1 MNLLIIDGNSML
13 FRGYYATCY
22 GNLMQ
27 TKNGVYT
34 NAVYAFSNMLF
45 KALDTIRPT
54 HCAVAFDKGKH
65 TFRHEIDS
73 SYKAGRAPTPEPLI
87 PQFALAR
94 EFLTAANIPYLE
106 FDDIEADDIVGSLS
120 KSYPGIKTTILSS
133 DRDLLQLIDD
143 STTVYLMTKGISE
156 MAKMDEAALLEKY
169 DLTPSQIIDWKGL
182 MGDPS
187 DNIPGVKGI
196 GEKTAIKLLKSYGS
210 CEGVYDHIDELK
222 GKMKENLIA
231 DKEICF
237 MSKQLATI
245 KTDVDFDQ
253 SLDDFFLNLNYDSLN
268 AFYEQY
274 EMRSLMR
281 NTNKKAADSK
291 PEYREVKKISA
302 SFFDQKPFVY
312 FESDCFSYYN
322 RKVYGLSFATG
333 TRVEYISLENLL
345 LDSEC
350 LDFLKGSDPK
360 TVYDFKAC
368 KHCASYNG
376 FALGEADDLMLTCFL
391 NYNYLASLEE
401 IFRYYGKEIPKT
413 IPELY
418 GTEKKP
424 LNPENS
430 QIIEHACS
438 IAYAAF
444 SSYLSSYKELKDKE
458 LIDLYENVEKP
469 LSSVLYEMENTG
481 INCDLAVLRE
491 IAIETKKKMDEDAEV
506 IYSLAGHP
514 FNINSPKQ
522 LAEVLFDELG
532 LPGGKK
538 RSTSVEVLEELSHFH
553 PIADAL
559 ISYRKQ
565 SKIYSTYAEGLQ
577 KYVKDDGKIHTIYSQ
592 TVTQTGRLS
601 SYEPNLQNISVRDE
615 DGKTIR
621 KAFSPSAG
629 CVFMD
634 SDYSQIELRVL
645 ASLSNESKMI
655 EAFNNGVDIH
665 SATACDVFGLE
676 KDQVTDEIRRR
687 AKAVNFGIVYGISD
701 FGLAKQTGI
710 TRKEASHFIENYY
723 RTYPNI
729 KKYMEDE
736 VSFCENHG
744 YVLTIMKRRR
754 YIKEIK
760 DHNYMMRE
768 FGKRAAMNAPIQG
781 SAADLMKIAMI
792 RCDRLMKEKNVKSKM
807 ILQIHDELLF
817 EVPEDEVEIM
827 KEIIRDGMDNAMDLN
842 VALESSMGI
851 AKNWYEAK

>member
-1 MNLLIIDGNSML
+1 ML

-45 KALDTIRPT
+45 KAIDTIRPT

-94 EFLTAANIPYLE
+94 EFLSSANIPYLE

-120 KSYPGIKTTILSS
+120 KSFPGIKTTILSS

-156 MAKMDEAALLEKY
+156 MSKMDEAALKEKY
-169 DLTPSQIIDWKGL
+169 QLTPAQIIDWKGL
-182 MGDPS
+182 MGDSS
-187 DNIPGVKGI
+187 DNIPGVRGI
-196 GEKTAIKLLKSYGS
+196 GEKTAIKLLNNYGS
-210 CEGVYDHIDELK
+210 CEGVYEHIDELK

-245 KTDVDFDQ
+245 KTDVEFDQ
-253 SLDDFFLNLNYDSLN
+253 SLDDFFLNINYQSLN
-268 AFYEQY
+268 SFYDHY
-274 EMRSLMR
+274 EMRSLIR
-281 NTNKKAADSK
+281 NVERKAIVSK
-291 PEYREVKKISA
+291 PSFKEVDKIS
-302 SFFDQKPFVY
+302 SKLYDQKPFVY
-312 FESDCFSYYN
+312 FESDCFSYYDRSLN
-322 RKVYGLSFATG
+322 GLAFAANN
-333 TRVEYISLENLL
+333 EIQYISLENLL
-345 LDSEC
+345 KDTDC
-350 LDFLKGSDPK
+350 LEFLAGPRPK
-360 TVYDFKAC
+360 VVYDLKAC
-368 KHCASYNG
+368 RHCAAHNG
-376 FALGEADDLMLTCFL
+376 FALGDSDDLMLICFL
-391 NYNYLASLEE
+391 NYNYLTSIEE
-401 IFRYYGKEIPKT
+401 IFRYYGKDVPAT

-424 LNPENS
+424 LNPDKDKLVT
-430 QIIEHACS
+430 HACET
-438 IAYAAF
+438 AYSASGVY
-444 SSYLSSYKELKDKE
+444 SSACKELKDKQMTE
-458 LIDLYENVEKP
+458 LYEDVEKP
-469 LSSVLYEMENTG
+469 LSSVLFEMENNG
-481 INCDLAVLRE
+481 IRCDLSVLKE
-491 IAIETKKKMDEDAEV
+491 IAIETKKKMDQDADT
-506 IYSLAGHP
+506 IYSMAGHP

-538 RSTSVEVLEELSHFH
+538 RSTSVEVLEELAHFH

-577 KYVKDDGKIHTIYSQ
+577 KYVKEDGKIHTIYSQ

-615 DGKTIR
+615 EGKMIR
-621 KAFSPSAG
+621 KAFLPKDGS
-629 CVFMD
+629 VFMD
-634 SDYSQIELRVL
+634 CDYSQIELRVL
-645 ASLSNESKMI
+645 ASLSNEKKMI
-655 EAFNNGVDIH
+655 DAFNSGIDIH

-710 TRKEASHFIENYY
+710 SRKEASHFIDNYY
-723 RTYPNI
+723 KTYPNI

-744 YVLTIMKRRR
+744 YVLTVMNRRR

-760 DHNYMMRE
+760 DHNYVMRE

-792 RCDRLMKEKNVKSKM
+792 RCDRLMKEKGVKSKM

-827 KEIIRDGMDNAMDLN
+827 KEIIKDGMNNAMKLN
-842 VALESSMGI
+842 VSLESSLGI
-851 AKNWYEAK
+851 ARNWYEAK